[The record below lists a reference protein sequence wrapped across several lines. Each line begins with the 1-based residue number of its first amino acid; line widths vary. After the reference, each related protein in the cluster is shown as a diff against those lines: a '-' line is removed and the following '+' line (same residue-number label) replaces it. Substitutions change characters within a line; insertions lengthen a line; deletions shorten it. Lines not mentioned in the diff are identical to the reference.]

1 MRILLHFNAT
11 HYIAHLT
18 RFEPAPS
25 IPSARERLRQRGIL
39 MKLVWV
45 AAAGLLIPVAPV
57 AASSNDIANL
67 TCAQVAQSEIAR
79 QSWSM
84 DGKPFGVQ
92 YRDWDALTFD
102 SLRRRVS
109 DCATQAGQNPR
120 IQLAY
125 LQRLEG
131 LTKLQNAMSASGV
144 ESRNIVPTAQPSQ
157 ISAAQPRSREQD
169 TTPQP
174 AQRSSGATGAAA
186 SSETEASLVAK
197 VEAYNTQ
204 DELRT
209 FCRGIWG
216 SNRDIAV
223 RLAVRSNCERRF
235 QLMKIAEQENA
246 ERRQEEEFAK
256 QLPGLIREIQE
267 LPDSDEARERLR
279 TLATNN
285 NFRLPTLSFR
295 DQNSYFQ
302 EIQSRL
308 GKLKSARGNA
318 KCDLLLSKHRVP
330 AEIRE
335 AVVQDGLGGVPL
347 ATFLCGPILTANNVS
362 VALSSGST
370 AEVNVDDYTLTFAR
384 RRLLKDRN
392 IDVAFESPI
401 VGGVSALV
409 LTGAAQ
415 RNRQIAIGNPNFFVV
430 NFYSQYTA
438 QVDAYL
444 TQSGR

>member
-1 MRILLHFNAT
+1 
-11 HYIAHLT
+11 
-18 RFEPAPS
+18 
-25 IPSARERLRQRGIL
+25 

-45 AAAGLLIPVAPV
+45 AAAGLLIPLAPV

-79 QSWSM
+79 QSWSI

-102 SLRRRVS
+102 NLRRRVS
-109 DCATQAGQNPR
+109 DCAAQAGQNPR
-120 IQLAY
+120 SQLAY

-131 LTKLQNAMSASGV
+131 LTKLQNAMFASGV
-144 ESRNIVPTAQPSQ
+144 EIRNTVPAAQPSQ
-157 ISAAQPRSREQD
+157 ATAEQSQSREYD
-169 TTPQP
+169 APPQP
-174 AQRSSGATGAAA
+174 AQLSSGAMSAAA
-186 SSETEASLVAK
+186 SNETEASLLAK
-197 VEAYNTQ
+197 VEAYDTEE
-204 DELRT
+204 ELRS
-209 FCRGIWG
+209 FCRSIWS

-223 RLAVRSNCERRF
+223 RLTVRSNCERRF
-235 QLMKIAEQENA
+235 QLMKVADQQNV
-246 ERRQEEEFAK
+246 ERRQEEESAK
-256 QLPGLIREIQE
+256 QLPGLIRDIQE
-267 LPDSDEARERLR
+267 LPDSDKAREKLR

-308 GKLKSARGNA
+308 GKLESARGNA

-330 AEIRE
+330 AELRD

-370 AEVNVDDYTLTFAR
+370 AEIKVDDYTLTFAR
-384 RRLLKDRN
+384 RRLVRDRN
-392 IDVAFESPI
+392 IDVALESPI

-444 TQSGR
+444 TQAGR

>member
-1 MRILLHFNAT
+1 
-11 HYIAHLT
+11 
-18 RFEPAPS
+18 
-25 IPSARERLRQRGIL
+25 

-45 AAAGLLIPVAPV
+45 AAAGLLIPMGPV

-67 TCAQVAQSEIAR
+67 TCAQVGQSEIAR
-79 QSWSM
+79 QSWSIN
-84 DGKPFGVQ
+84 GKPFGVQ

-120 IQLAY
+120 SQLAY

-144 ESRNIVPTAQPSQ
+144 ESRNTVPAAQPSQ
-157 ISAAQPRSREQD
+157 VTAEQPRSREYNA
-169 TTPQP
+169 PPRP
-174 AQRSSGATGAAA
+174 AQRISEATTSAA
-186 SSETEASLVAK
+186 SNETESSLLAK
-197 VEAYNTQ
+197 VEAYDTQ

-209 FCRGIWG
+209 FCRSIWG

-235 QLMKIAEQENA
+235 QLMKIADQEST
-246 ERRQEEEFAK
+246 ERRQEEDSAK
-256 QLPGLIREIQE
+256 QLPGLIQEIQE
-267 LPDSDEARERLR
+267 LSDSDEARQRLR
-279 TLATNN
+279 TLLTNN

-295 DQNSYFQ
+295 DQNSYYQ

-308 GKLKSARGNA
+308 GKLESARSNA

-330 AEIRE
+330 LEIRD
-335 AVVQDGLGGVPL
+335 AIVQDGLGGVPL
-347 ATFLCGPILTANNVS
+347 ATFLCGSILTANNVS

-370 AEVNVDDYTLTFAR
+370 AEIKVDDYTLTFAR

-392 IDVAFESPI
+392 IDVALESPI

>member
-1 MRILLHFNAT
+1 
-11 HYIAHLT
+11 
-18 RFEPAPS
+18 
-25 IPSARERLRQRGIL
+25 
-39 MKLVWV
+39 MKLVWM
-45 AAAGLLIPVAPV
+45 AAAGLLIPMGPI
-57 AASSNDIANL
+57 AALGNGIANL

-79 QSWSM
+79 QSWSI
-84 DGKPFGVQ
+84 DGKPFGVL

-109 DCATQAGQNPR
+109 DCAAQAGQNPR
-120 IQLAY
+120 SQLAY

-144 ESRNIVPTAQPSQ
+144 ESRRIVPAAKPSQ
-157 ISAAQPRSREQD
+157 LTVEQPRPRERD
-169 TTPQP
+169 TIPQP
-174 AQRSSGATGAAA
+174 AQLSPGATGAAA
-186 SSETEASLVAK
+186 SNETEASLLAK

-204 DELRT
+204 DELRS
-209 FCRGIWG
+209 FCRSIWS

-223 RLAVRSNCERRF
+223 RLAVRSNCERRL
-235 QLMKIAEQENA
+235 QLMKIADQQNT
-246 ERRQEEEFAK
+246 ERRQEEDSAK

-267 LPDSDEARERLR
+267 LPDSDEARQRLR
-279 TLATNN
+279 TLLTNN
-285 NFRLPTLSFR
+285 NFRLPSLSFR

-302 EIQSRL
+302 AIESRL
-308 GKLKSARGNA
+308 GKLESTRGNA
-318 KCDLLLSKHRVP
+318 KCDLLLSKYRVP
-330 AEIRE
+330 AEIRDS
-335 AVVQDGLGGVPL
+335 VVQDGLGGVPL

-370 AEVNVDDYTLTFAR
+370 AEIKVDDYTLTFAR

-392 IDVAFESPI
+392 IDVALESPI

-409 LTGAAQ
+409 LTGATQ
-415 RNRQIAIGNPNFFVV
+415 RSRPISIGNPNFFVV

>member
-1 MRILLHFNAT
+1 
-11 HYIAHLT
+11 
-18 RFEPAPS
+18 
-25 IPSARERLRQRGIL
+25 

-45 AAAGLLIPVAPV
+45 AAAGLLIPATSVT
-57 AASSNDIANL
+57 ASSHDIANL
-67 TCAQVAQSEIAR
+67 TCSQVGQSEIAR
-79 QSWSM
+79 QSWSIE
-84 DGKPFGVQ
+84 GQPFGIPF
-92 YRDWDALTFD
+92 RDWDALTFD
-102 SLRRRVS
+102 RLRRKVS
-109 DCATQAGQNPR
+109 DCAAQAGQNPR
-120 IQLAY
+120 SQLVY

-144 ESRNIVPTAQPSQ
+144 ESRNIVP
-157 ISAAQPRSREQD
+157 AAQLSQGTAVQSRSREQD
-169 TTPQP
+169 ATPQP
-174 AQRSSGATGAAA
+174 AQRGSGAANVPAPTG
-186 SSETEASLVAK
+186 TEATLLAK
-197 VEAYNTQ
+197 VEAYDTQ
-204 DELRT
+204 DELRS
-209 FCRGIWG
+209 FCRTIWS
-216 SNRDIAV
+216 SNRDMSV

-235 QLMKIAEQENA
+235 QLMKVADQENA
-246 ERRQEEEFAK
+246 ERRQDEDSAK

-267 LPDSDEARERLR
+267 LPDSDETREKLR
-279 TLATNN
+279 NLATNN
-285 NFRLPTLSFR
+285 NFRLPNLSFR

-308 GKLKSARGNA
+308 GKLESARGNA
-318 KCDLLLSKHRVP
+318 KCDLLLSKKRVP
-330 AEIRE
+330 AEIRD
-335 AVVQDGLGGVPL
+335 AIVQDGLGGVPL

-362 VALSSGST
+362 VALSSGSNV
-370 AEVNVDDYTLTFAR
+370 EIKVDDYTLTFAR

-392 IDVAFESPI
+392 IDVALESPI

>member
-1 MRILLHFNAT
+1 
-11 HYIAHLT
+11 
-18 RFEPAPS
+18 
-25 IPSARERLRQRGIL
+25 

-67 TCAQVAQSEIAR
+67 TCSQVAQSEIAR
-79 QSWSM
+79 QSWSI

-102 SLRRRVS
+102 RLRRRVS

-120 IQLAY
+120 SQLTY

-144 ESRNIVPTAQPSQ
+144 ESRNIVPAAQPSQ
-157 ISAAQPRSREQD
+157 VTPVQPRLREQD
-169 TTPQP
+169 STPRP
-174 AQRSSGATGAAA
+174 AQQSSGAADTPAPN
-186 SSETEASLVAK
+186 ETESTLLAK
-197 VEAYNTQ
+197 VEAYDTQ
-204 DELRT
+204 DELRS
-209 FCRGIWG
+209 FCRTIWG

-235 QLMKIAEQENA
+235 QLMKVADQANA
-246 ERRQEEEFAK
+246 ERRQEEESAK

-285 NFRLPTLSFR
+285 NYRLPTLSFR
-295 DQNSYFQ
+295 DQNAYFQ

-308 GKLKSARGNA
+308 GKLESARGNA
-318 KCDLLLSKHRVP
+318 KCDVLLSKYRVP
-330 AEIRE
+330 TEIRD

-370 AEVNVDDYTLTFAR
+370 AEIKVDDYTLTFAR

-392 IDVAFESPI
+392 IDVALESPI

-444 TQSGR
+444 TQSSR